1 MGRVCARSGGDRSR
15 CEQSGLLANCFS
27 GAGGCDGF
35 IGRGRTGKAGRYDE
49 FRSTSSSNCRHN
61 RKVHF
66 FDFIGIRGEGVSV
79 LDHEEFRVFRTAGAD
94 YIIVYKLKGKAL
106 RKPDDGKS
114 ACI

>member
-1 MGRVCARSGGDRSR
+1 MGRVCARNGGDRSR
-15 CEQSGLLANCFS
+15 CERSGLLTNCFS
-27 GAGGCDGF
+27 GAGGYDGF
-35 IGRGRTGKAGRYDE
+35 IGRGGTGKARRYDE

-94 YIIVYKLKGKAL
+94 YIIVYKLKGKTL
-106 RKPDDGKS
+106 RKPNDGES